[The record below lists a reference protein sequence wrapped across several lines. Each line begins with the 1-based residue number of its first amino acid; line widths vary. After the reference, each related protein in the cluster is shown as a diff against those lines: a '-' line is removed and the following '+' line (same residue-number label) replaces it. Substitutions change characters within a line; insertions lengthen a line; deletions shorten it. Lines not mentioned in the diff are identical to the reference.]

1 VSTARKRKRPPT
13 APSRETNGAPV
24 PLRQRQRLIDATI
37 SALHQYGPTGTTVA
51 RVVAIA
57 KLSPGIVRF
66 YFRSKA
72 AMLVAALQFLA
83 TEFEDRVLT
92 PVAALRDQPARALE
106 RLVDLYLDPDIASPR
121 KVAVWYAFWGEAS
134 ARQEYLA
141 ICGQKDANFAALV
154 RELVERMIAASGQR
168 HLDGDAV
175 ALGLIGVL
183 EMLWQ
188 GFAFEDEAGIDRAA
202 ARRRCIAYLRSVFP
216 REFAAAGGVP
226 GSRGPASAPTTDRCV
241 REAWQ
246 CIGHDGELAATG
258 DFLTGELAGTRALV
272 VRDADGVLRA
282 FRNSCGSRPHAL
294 VNARSG
300 RFDEQIG
307 CALHGLTYGLD
318 GRARQPVGSANL
330 VALELCRNG
339 NLVFV
344 RVPGPGVVAMP
355 ALDAGLVAA
364 KAVPAQPEAL
374 QVFQVAADWRTVVAW
389 WLDSRLPDVPR
400 AAPAEPISAPVL
412 DIDEIAGTLHWA
424 AARPVLRRQFLWPN
438 TLVEHRADGCSV
450 LLVQPAGERRS
461 RVQWLE
467 YTVGRPA
474 ARRAADESRR
484 LLHEQLEREL
494 ALAVSTEQGAADPD
508 YAPDPAAPTS
518 PAVAAFRRMLVAA
531 GA

>member
-1 VSTARKRKRPPT
+1 MSAARKRNRP
-13 APSRETNGAPV
+13 APARHAGDGPV

-83 TEFEDRVLT
+83 TEFEDRVMT

-134 ARQEYLA
+134 AREEYLA

-188 GFAFEDEAGIDRAA
+188 GFAFEDEAGIDRPA

-216 REFAAAGGVP
+216 REFAAVGAASVD
-226 GSRGPASAPTTDRCV
+226 RGATGTADAEHCV
-241 REAWQ
+241 RDAWQ
-246 CIGHDGELAATG
+246 YVGLDGELAACG
-258 DFLTGELAGTRALV
+258 DFLAGELAGTRALV

-282 FRNSCGSRPHAL
+282 FRNACGSRPHAL
-294 VNARSG
+294 VTARTG
-300 RFDEQIG
+300 RFDERIG
-307 CALHGLTYGLD
+307 CALHGLSYGLD
-318 GRARQPVGSANL
+318 GHSHQPVGGAGL
-330 VALELCRNG
+330 VALELRRSG

-344 RVPGPGVVAMP
+344 RVPGPGDVALP
-355 ALDAGLVAA
+355 ALDASLVPADAA
-364 KAVPAQPEAL
+364 PAQPEAP
-374 QVFQVAADWRTVVAW
+374 QVFQVAADWRTVVAS
-389 WLDSRLPDVPR
+389 WLESRLPDVPR
-400 AAPAEPISAPVL
+400 AAPAERISAPVL
-412 DIDEIAGTLHWA
+412 DIDELAGTLHWA
-424 AARPVLRRQFLWPN
+424 AARPALRRQFLWPN
-438 TLVEHRADGCSV
+438 TLVERRADGCSV
-450 LLVQPAGERRS
+450 LLVQPAGERCS
-461 RVQWLE
+461 RVHWFD
-467 YTVGRPA
+467 YTLGRPVARRPGDDA
-474 ARRAADESRR
+474 ARRVLR
-484 LLHEQLEREL
+484 EQLEREL
-494 ALAVSTEQGAADPD
+494 ALAVSTEQGAADPG
-508 YAPDPAAPTS
+508 YAPDPAAPTLPS
-518 PAVAAFRRMLVAA
+518 VAAFRRMLLAA